1 MIECPRHGGSF
12 DCSPF
17 CNICG
22 GEQEY
27 LPSRQLLEETRA
39 ITLTPKDLTNIARML
54 KRQGISGMNLALA
67 LDLLASERVRETAAA
82 L

>member
-17 CNICG
+17 CNVCEG
-22 GEQEY
+22 NQEY

-39 ITLTPKDLTNIARML
+39 ITLTPKDLTNIAKML

-67 LDLLASERVRETAAA
+67 VDLLASERVRETAAA